1 MKQPSLLVLFFLLFA
16 MASAETPELLRLA
29 DNTSNDYRV
38 GASGK
43 ESVRKNTAGKEPFL
57 PESVPVRVRAVSYAP
72 SQINPS
78 RLIPAASL
86 LVLYSVYRT

>member
-43 ESVRKNTAGKEPFL
+43 YFERPSLIAPMIRML
-57 PESVPVRVRAVSYAP
+57 PVCTW
-72 SQINPS
+72 
-78 RLIPAASL
+78 ASA
-86 LVLYSVYRT
+86 